1 MKKILYM
8 ALCASC
14 LLSCSEDIWIE
25 DLTEM
30 EEDKIRG
37 RYELASAVWEGEPID
52 LNDDGVATN
61 DYLEEFGGNGSEY
74 QSTFKENITI
84 GIPYTWIHGYGEW
97 RYVEKSTHYLRAR
110 YDVLIQ
116 DNQAVTKFDFRGE
129 LYDFT
134 LIENGLVSFRK
145 EMTVH
150 KGSGEDIAEWSA
162 PVLFTFTRFEYR
174 R

>member
-1 MKKILYM
+1 M
-8 ALCASC
+8 ALCAC
-14 LLSCSEDIWIE
+14 CMLSCSEDIWIE

-30 EEDKIRG
+30 EKDKIRG
-37 RYELASAVWEGEPID
+37 RYELVSAVWEGDPID

-61 DYLEEFGGNGSEY
+61 DYLEEFGGYGAEY
-74 QSTFKENITI
+74 QAVFQGDVSI
-84 GIPYTWIHGYGEW
+84 GIPYTYVHGHAEW
-97 RYVEKSTHYLRAR
+97 RYVQKSTQYLRAR

-116 DNQAVTKFDFRGE
+116 DNIAVTKFDFHGE

-150 KGSGEDIAEWSA
+150 KGSGEDIAESTA
-162 PVLFTFTRFEYR
+162 PVLFTYKRYKYWR
-174 R
+174 